1 MKLQT
6 RLFSKAASSVFLSLL
21 FLFPDLVFGQDKVED
36 FSYITSGGVINPLQ
50 ANMDIRHY
58 TLELDVDI
66 ENQAIS
72 GHCEAKIILAENTNT
87 ILFDLVHVFNVT
99 KVTVNAKPVT
109 FEQKD
114 DKIFISSEQ
123 GFNAGNQ
130 VVDIVY
136 NGNPPVAVRPPWN
149 GGFTWT
155 KDVDGN
161 DWVAINI
168 QAEGGKMY
176 FPCKDHP
183 SDEPNEGV
191 DMFITVPSNLVV
203 AGPGLLVDTKT
214 KKKKTTY
221 HWKTNYTISNYCI
234 LFNIGKYE
242 VVKDEYTTIDGNTV
256 PIEYYV
262 LEADVE
268 HAAKVI
274 ATKKRDS
281 QILEKY
287 FGEYPWVKEK
297 IGIAEVPNSGMEH
310 QTMIT
315 FDNKFIYRT
324 IGGQEYSANLFHE
337 YAHEWWANKVTNQDW
352 AHMWIQEGIA
362 TYAEALAM
370 LELGGQAAYD
380 EIIAGHRA
388 RVRNKTAMV
397 LGDAV
402 TEAEVYAGGDIYG
415 KGSFFMHSLRS
426 LIGDD
431 VFFPT
436 LKKLATDPAYTYD
449 NVVTTDDVEKLFS
462 NASGQDLKPFF
473 DFYLRTTDR
482 IAFNI
487 KEMGYQKYQL
497 KITNYF
503 MDLPVEILA
512 NGSIVKETIGKDG
525 LVITSEM
532 PPVVDPKGNYLKT
545 VTFQ

>member
-1 MKLQT
+1 MLVSAILKVQSQEKKST
-6 RLFSKAASSVFLSLL
+6 DLSYL
-21 FLFPDLVFGQDKVED
+21 
-36 FSYITSGGVINPLQ
+36 TSGGKLHPLQ
-50 ANMDIRHY
+50 ALMDIRHY
-58 TLELDVDI
+58 NIALDVDI
-66 ENQAIS
+66 AKQAI
-72 GHCEAKIILAENTNT
+72 GGYCEVRVNLAHETDT
-87 ILFDLVHVFNVT
+87 LLFDLLHVYDVIAV
-99 KVTVNAKPVT
+99 KVNNKPVA
-109 FEQKD
+109 FEHRD
-114 DKIFISSEQ
+114 DKIFITSPSS
-123 GFNAGNQ
+123 FAAGNQ
-130 VVDIVY
+130 LVRIAY

-191 DMFITVPSNLVV
+191 DMKITVPVGLVV
-203 AGPGLLVDTKT
+203 AGPGLLLNVKT
-214 KKKKTTY
+214 KNKQSTY

-234 LFNIGKYE
+234 LFNIGKYT
-242 VVKDEYTTIDGNTV
+242 VVEDEYTTIAGNRV

-262 LEADVE
+262 LEADVQ
-268 HAAKVI
+268 HAPKVI

-315 FDNKFIYRT
+315 FDNKFIYKKV
-324 IGGQEYSANLFHE
+324 GGQDYSANLFHE
-337 YAHEWWANKVTNQDW
+337 YAHEWWANKVTNKDW

-370 LELGGQAAYD
+370 LELGGEAAYN
-380 EIIAGHRA
+380 EIIDGHR
-388 RVRNKTAMV
+388 RGVKNRKAMV
-397 LGDAV
+397 LGEEI
-402 TEAEVYAGGDIYG
+402 TEQEVYSGGDIYG
-415 KGSFFMHSLRS
+415 KGSFFMHSLRR

-436 LKKLATDPAYTYD
+436 LKKLATNPQYTYD
-449 NVVTTDDVEKLFS
+449 NFVTTDDVEQLFS
-462 NASGQDLKPFF
+462 KEAGQDLKPFF
-473 DFYLRTTDR
+473 DFYLRTTDK
-482 IAFNI
+482 I
-487 KEMGYQKYQL
+487 EMNVKQVGFQKYQI
-497 KITNYF
+497 KIANFF
-503 MDLPVEILA
+503 MPLPIEIRA
-512 NGSIVKETIGKDG
+512 NGKLSTEMIGRDG
-525 LVITSEM
+525 FIITSET
-532 PPVVDPKGNYLKT
+532 PPQIDPSGNYLKI
-545 VTFQ
+545 VTFE